1 MEQTHL
7 PGSYDPLLVAASFLI
22 AIFASYAALII
33 INRLRQSGASNN
45 WLWLGA
51 ATYGLGV
58 WAMHFT
64 AMTALRLD
72 VVVAYNPL
80 PTLISVALAILGAAV
95 SFRMVARAHVGL
107 TQILGSGFFLGA
119 GIGAMHYTGML
130 AMRLDA
136 KMEFSPVLVGVSVLV
151 AVALGTLGMWTL
163 TNPTFQRLP
172 LGHLVTATVTGLA
185 IPFMHYTAM
194 LAVRFTPTRGQEIHS
209 MVASGNLLSLNL
221 FLLLAVAVVGLPIFL
236 SSLFEGPGDPALE
249 VDQ

>member
-22 AIFASYAALII
+22 AVFASYAALII
-33 INRLRQSGASNN
+33 INRLRQSRVSNN

-51 ATYGLGV
+51 IAYGLGV
-58 WAMHFT
+58 WAMNFT
-64 AMTALRLD
+64 AMAALRLD
-72 VVVAYNPL
+72 MTVAYNPL
-80 PTLISVALAILGAAV
+80 LALISAALAILGAAA
-95 SFRMVARAHVGL
+95 SFRMVARAHLGL
-107 TQILGSGFFLGA
+107 AHILGSGFFLAA
-119 GIGAMHYTGML
+119 GTDTTIYTSLL

-151 AVALGTLGMWTL
+151 AVALGTLGIWTL

>member
-1 MEQTHL
+1 METRL

-22 AIFASYAALII
+22 AIFASYAALVT
-33 INRLRQSGASNN
+33 INRLRQGRASGN

-51 ATYGLGV
+51 IAYGLGV

-72 VVVAYNPL
+72 MIVAYNPL
-80 PTLISVALAILGAAV
+80 LALISAALAILGAAA
-95 SFRMVARAHVGL
+95 SLRMVARADLGL
-107 TQILGSGFFLGA
+107 AHILGSGFFLAA
-119 GIGAMHYTGML
+119 GTGAMIYTGLL

-151 AVALGTLGMWTL
+151 AVALGTLGIWTL

-172 LGHLVTATVTGLA
+172 LGHLLTATVAGLA

-194 LAVRFTPTRGQEIHS
+194 LAVRFTPTGGQEIHR
-209 MVASGNLLSLNL
+209 MVAGGNLLSLNL
-221 FLLLAVAVVGLPIFL
+221 FLLLAIAVVELPIFL
-236 SSLFEGPGDPALE
+236 SALLEGPGDPALE

>member
-7 PGSYDPLLVAASFLI
+7 PTSYDPLLVAASFLV

-33 INRLRQSGASNN
+33 INRLRQSRASNN

-51 ATYGLGV
+51 ITYGLGV

-194 LAVRFTPTRGQEIHS
+194 LAVRFTPTRGEEIHS

-236 SSLFEGPGDPALE
+236 SSLLEGPGDPALE

>member
-7 PGSYDPLLVAASFLI
+7 PTSYDPLLVAASFLI
-22 AIFASYAALII
+22 AIFASYVALII
-33 INRLRQSGASNN
+33 INRLKQSGASNN

-51 ATYGLGV
+51 VTYGLGV

-72 VVVAYNPL
+72 VMVAYNPL

-236 SSLFEGPGDPALE
+236 SSLLEGPGDPALE